1 MRSQRIGR
9 SSSARSI
16 FSLRAHSSTRRARS
30 CRTPP
35 RPFSTR
41 STVATD
47 TWAAAATSWMV
58 VFRCAIDQSSLRD
71 FPLKFYQMRG
81 ITSNRSLACRNRAA
95 GLV

>member
-30 CRTPP
+30 GFTPP

-41 STVATD
+41 STVATE
-47 TWAAAATSWMV
+47 TCAAVATSVMV
-58 VFRCAIDQSSLRD
+58 VLRWD
-71 FPLKFYQMRG
+71 MARLP
-81 ITSNRSLACRNRAA
+81 
-95 GLV
+95 